1 MQLSGEA
8 LRIGVRDLNDRIA
21 LDRPM
26 HGQLLRFVHTAIL
39 QRDETAFSASR
50 ASMEQRVARWLLMA
64 QDRMRSEDIELTR
77 RIEHHRAC
85 CMQLSSAAWHS
96 CKNSKRHGLLCS
108 MPPRQLMPSAPEKPS
123 SHLRTLRAV
132 CDVIIELLDGLQP
145 EDSSSPDRLP
155 EVG

>member
-64 QDRMRSEDIELTR
+64 QDRMRSEDIELTQELMATMLGVR
-77 RIEHHRAC
+77 RAGVSGVSRA
-85 CMQLSSAAWHS
+85 S
-96 CKNSKRHGLLCS
+96 G
-108 MPPRQLMPSAPEKPS
+108 
-123 SHLRTLRAV
+123 RAT
-132 CDVIIELLDGLQP
+132 
-145 EDSSSPDRLP
+145 SSSMGGGAYAL
-155 EVG
+155 